1 MNVCRSSWSA
11 PLGALFSLFFLS
23 WTLSPLRSTHSQA
36 AAPFSPVF
44 SARTSGAGLEKRTW
58 ALRRGAADDEEGRIS
73 FWHDVPLFLHSSPSH
88 SREVRFVCEVPRG
101 ATEKQEMQRDEP
113 LNPIAPDSEYSL
125 EGSLQG
131 KRIVRH
137 YRWQSLANYG
147 LLPQT
152 FSDPALLDPL
162 TRHFGDGDPLDALD
176 ICVGRP
182 PCSVGDVY
190 PVRILGAIALSDAN
204 ASDWKVIVI
213 RLGCFYRG
221 AGLRQSKRHGGGDL
235 ISDLSEAT
243 QTLQLSLDAGQQGA
257 LEENVARISLDRDG
271 RKNLLD
277 LASDDRPFNLIAGP
291 QVDPSLERAVLST
304 ASIDDNS
311 FTVRVRQYAAGL
323 VEALAVWFCNYKRP
337 LVQGEKSFL
346 LGGEPLILDFGAQ
359 PVDGNS
365 ASSIVWRGH
374 RQWCSMLEGGRGHS
388 AAVAALRSCS
398 S

>member
-1 MNVCRSSWSA
+1 M
-11 PLGALFSLFFLS
+11 
-23 WTLSPLRSTHSQA
+23 
-36 AAPFSPVF
+36 
-44 SARTSGAGLEKRTW
+44 
-58 ALRRGAADDEEGRIS
+58 
-73 FWHDVPLFLHSSPSH
+73 
-88 SREVRFVCEVPRG
+88 CEVPRG